1 MEINFSGK
9 RALVT
14 GATKGIGRDIAI
26 QLSKCGA
33 EVIAVGRNKNDLL
46 TLQKEVPRIV
56 PLELDITDWKQTE
69 KALKNIGQIDLLV
82 NNAGMGWLKSMM
94 DITEEDID
102 SVMGVNIKSLIHVTQ
117 IAIKN
122 MLDRKVP
129 GSIVNLS
136 SQASMVGLLHH
147 TVYCASKA
155 AVDGF
160 TRAAAL
166 EYGPHNIRINAV
178 NPTVILTD
186 MGKLGWSDPKV
197 AKPMIEKIPLRRFG
211 EVREVTDAVLYL
223 LSDKSS
229 MITGMTLPIDGG
241 FTAC

>member
-33 EVIAVGRNKNDLL
+33 EVIAVGRNKNDLM
-46 TLQKEVPRIV
+46 TLQKEVPRIL

-69 KALKNIGQIDLLV
+69 KALQNIGQIDLLV

-102 SVMGVNIKSLIHVTQ
+102 SVMGVNIKALIHVSQ

>member
-1 MEINFSGK
+1 MEINFTGK

-26 QLSKCGA
+26 QLLKCGA
-33 EVIAVGRNKNDLL
+33 EVIAVGRNKEDLL
-46 TLQKEVPRIV
+46 TLQKEVPRIQ
-56 PLELDITDWKQTE
+56 PLELDITDWKQTD

-102 SVMGVNIKSLIHVTQ
+102 SVMGVNIKALIHVTQ
-117 IAIKN
+117 IAVKN
-122 MLDRKVP
+122 MLDRKAP

-136 SQASMVGLLHH
+136 SQASLAGLLHH

-229 MITGMTLPIDGG
+229 MITGTTLPIDGG